1 MADTTDKKE
10 STADNSNPSDK
21 TTDEGTE
28 EKSANANLTSPE
40 GILMLFVAIIL
51 DVIIGLPLLILSFF
65 GIDDYGMLD
74 IPGIIIIGSWM
85 YFRKGAGGAKEA
97 AKKGLKRFLIALG
110 IEAIPFLG
118 NACPSWTI
126 IVWKELKS

>member
-1 MADTTDKKE
+1 M
-10 STADNSNPSDK
+10 S
-21 TTDEGTE
+21 EG
-28 EKSANANLTSPE
+28 NLTSPE
-40 GILMLFVAIIL
+40 GILMLCVAAIL
-51 DVIIGLPLLILSFF
+51 DGLGFIIFILGTWFA
-65 GIDDYGMLD
+65 IDDYGMLD